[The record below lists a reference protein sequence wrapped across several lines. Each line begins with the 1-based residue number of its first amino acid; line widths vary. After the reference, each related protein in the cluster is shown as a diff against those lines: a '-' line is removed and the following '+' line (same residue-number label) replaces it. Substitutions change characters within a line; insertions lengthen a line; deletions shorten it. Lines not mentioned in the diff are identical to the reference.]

1 MLRVSPLVVVLAFVL
16 TIVGFFLG
24 LMLVVGCSENLH
36 PNTDRTRVCESM
48 RAWDGLKYWLVVLSP
63 ALVLLASQAFP
74 WFRRHPLLATTAIV
88 LVIAPVWTY
97 LLLVVSSNI
106 GDTTISS

>member
-1 MLRVSPLVVVLAFVL
+1 VAVLAFGL
-16 TIVGFFLG
+16 AIAGFFLG
-24 LMLVVGCSENLH
+24 LMLGVGCSENLH

-48 RAWDGLKYWLVVLSP
+48 RAWDGFKWWLIVLSP
-63 ALVLLASQAFP
+63 ALLLLASQAIP
-74 WFRRHPLLATTAIV
+74 WFRRHPLLTTTAIV
-88 LVIAPVWTY
+88 LVMAPVWTY